1 MQVQRLK
8 DMQLEALMVEHREV
22 QLCPQV
28 VDYLASGRRKRRREG
43 KCNDGQLASLQRHSQ
58 VVGDCKMNL
67 NDTYSLQA
75 CSQTATTRA
84 NTALNNLKEEEEEEV
99 GKEVHAILCSAL
111 SRIRT
116 HCLRKLSRCFNQ
128 RDVGRM
134 VEGQVD
140 EMRTYLARLAGNRL
154 GSEQL
159 DACDLNIGHQEE
171 IEEVYGEDGTHHF
184 AFYDVADTKVGTHS
198 FTFEPVDETI
208 SNRTMTEVIDIR
220 GGGGEE
226 LQDWLWGESE
236 LEETWKKPTR
246 GQEEMDP
253 VFPNFQSSSTS
264 LSSSL
269 TVFLS
274 LLAARGVN

>member
-28 VDYLASGRRKRRREG
+28 VDYLASGRGKRRREG

-58 VVGDCKMNL
+58 VVRDCKMNL

-84 NTALNNLKEEEEEEV
+84 NTALNNLKEGEEEV

-159 DACDLNIGHQEE
+159 DACDLNIRHQEVM
-171 IEEVYGEDGTHHF
+171 EEVNGEDGTHHF
-184 AFYDVADTKVGTHS
+184 AFYDVADTEVGTHS
-198 FTFEPVDETI
+198 FTFDPVDETI

-274 LLAARGVN
+274 LLAARGMN

>member
-8 DMQLEALMVEHREV
+8 DMQLEALMVEHSEV

-28 VDYLASGRRKRRREG
+28 VDYLASGRGKRRREG

-58 VVGDCKMNL
+58 VVRDCKMNL

-84 NTALNNLKEEEEEEV
+84 NTALNNLKEGEEEV

-159 DACDLNIGHQEE
+159 DACDLNIGHQKE

-184 AFYDVADTKVGTHS
+184 AFYDVADTEVGTHS
-198 FTFEPVDETI
+198 FTFDPVDETI

-236 LEETWKKPTR
+236 LEEKWKKPTR

>member
-1 MQVQRLK
+1 
-8 DMQLEALMVEHREV
+8 MQLEALMVEHREV

-28 VDYLASGRRKRRREG
+28 VDYLASGRGKRRREG

-84 NTALNNLKEEEEEEV
+84 NTALNNLKEGEEEV

-159 DACDLNIGHQEE
+159 DACDLNIGHQKE

-184 AFYDVADTKVGTHS
+184 VFYDVADKKVGTHS
-198 FTFEPVDETI
+198 FTFDPVDETI

-274 LLAARGVN
+274 LLAAREVN

>member
-28 VDYLASGRRKRRREG
+28 VDYLASGRGKRRREG

-84 NTALNNLKEEEEEEV
+84 NTALNNLKEGEEEV

-159 DACDLNIGHQEE
+159 DACDLNIRHQEVM
-171 IEEVYGEDGTHHF
+171 EEVNGEDGTHHF
-184 AFYDVADTKVGTHS
+184 AFYDVADTEVGTHS
-198 FTFEPVDETI
+198 FTFDPVDETI

-274 LLAARGVN
+274 LLAAREVN

>member
-28 VDYLASGRRKRRREG
+28 VDYLASGRGKRRREG

-84 NTALNNLKEEEEEEV
+84 NTALNNLKEGEEEV

-159 DACDLNIGHQEE
+159 DACDLNIGHQKE

-274 LLAARGVN
+274 LLAARGMN

>member
-1 MQVQRLK
+1 
-8 DMQLEALMVEHREV
+8 MVEHREV

-84 NTALNNLKEEEEEEV
+84 NTALNNLKEEEEEEEV

-111 SRIRT
+111 SRIRI

-159 DACDLNIGHQEE
+159 DACDLNIGHQKE

-274 LLAARGVN
+274 LLAAREVN

>member
-84 NTALNNLKEEEEEEV
+84 NTALNNLKEGEEEV

-159 DACDLNIGHQEE
+159 DACDLNIGHQKE

-184 AFYDVADTKVGTHS
+184 AFYDVADTEVGTHS
-198 FTFEPVDETI
+198 FTFDPVDETI